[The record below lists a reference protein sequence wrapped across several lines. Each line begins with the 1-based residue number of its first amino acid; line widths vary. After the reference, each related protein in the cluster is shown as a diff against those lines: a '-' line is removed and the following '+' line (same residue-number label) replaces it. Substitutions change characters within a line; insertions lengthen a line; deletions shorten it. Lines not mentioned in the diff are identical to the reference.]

1 MITIKLKLLI
11 KELIGKT
18 INISN
23 TTKNFTADKFYI
35 FSFHEVTDNPS
46 VFQKKNKLFVTKKV
60 FKNQI
65 KFIKRLFKIINPE
78 ELASNKNVKNSA
90 LITFDDG
97 YFNSFNYALNILKKS
112 KIVPIFFLN
121 MSTIKNKIPLLPASI
136 EYLELYYEKF
146 NYFIEKYKLPKPI
159 SLNIKPSQFYTLNNY
174 ISYKKNK
181 INHYQG
187 KMIGF
192 DYLKKKHQHK
202 EFYIADH
209 LYEHYNCL
217 VLNNLELNNFAY
229 KNKKI
234 LKKFNNYINIFS
246 FPNGVPNICFNKKN
260 VSWIKKLNYDKAFSN
275 SNTANINSK
284 KFLLDR
290 ISLTNDDDTF
300 NKFLFKISRA
310 SK

>member
-112 KIVPIFFLN
+112 KIVPIFFF
-121 MSTIKNKIPLLPASI
+121 K
-136 EYLELYYEKF
+136 
-146 NYFIEKYKLPKPI
+146 
-159 SLNIKPSQFYTLNNY
+159 
-174 ISYKKNK
+174 
-181 INHYQG
+181 
-187 KMIGF
+187 
-192 DYLKKKHQHK
+192 
-202 EFYIADH
+202 
-209 LYEHYNCL
+209 YEHY
-217 VLNNLELNNFAY
+217 
-229 KNKKI
+229 KK
-234 LKKFNNYINIFS
+234 
-246 FPNGVPNICFNKKN
+246 
-260 VSWIKKLNYDKAFSN
+260 
-275 SNTANINSK
+275 
-284 KFLLDR
+284 
-290 ISLTNDDDTF
+290 
-300 NKFLFKISRA
+300 
-310 SK
+310 